1 MGNLR
6 KLFFGVQLMVF
17 FRFEV
22 WLVSWR
28 SFFLF
33 FLTINGSRL
42 VGFRSF
48 SVPDELTRMPAVEVE
63 VDDWHAALVARTW
76 GKSLAHPDLLAAAVE
91 PDHL

>member
-1 MGNLR
+1 MAFL
-6 KLFFGVQLMVF
+6 
-17 FRFEV
+17 
-22 WLVSWR
+22 
-28 SFFLF
+28 FLF

-48 SVPDELTRMPAVEVE
+48 SVPDELTRMPAVAVE
-63 VDDWHAALVARTW
+63 VDDWHAALVAGTW